1 MDRTFAVAIGGAAGQ
16 GVATPGDIFAKIFAR
31 RGLHLNAYNAYQSI
45 IRGGHTFLTIR
56 AGIEEVTCFGD
67 RIDLLIPLNQDSM
80 DRHLGLMKPGSAVVY
95 NADTIRPGPH
105 ATAAQLCPL
114 PVNQLSKGSRSK
126 VEQNT
131 LALGASLKMM
141 GVGFEPLTEILTEQF
156 MRKGDKVVTENL
168 NIARLGY
175 DYAAANFLPFA
186 SPIPMSGMQYAVLS
200 GNIALAM
207 GGAAAGVKF
216 YCAYP
221 MSPSTG
227 VLHWMA
233 AHAREA
239 GIMVRQVEDEIG
251 VINMAIGAAH
261 AGVRAMCATSGGGF
275 ALMTEG
281 LGMSAMMETPVVVVD
296 VQRAGPST
304 GVPTKTEQGDLWQM
318 LGAGFGDFP
327 RLIAAPTDIADC
339 FKLVP
344 EMHNLADRFQ
354 CPGII
359 LGDLLLSEGR
369 SSVDPKQ
376 LNFETKIDRGE
387 MIVSADPT
395 KETNG
400 YKRYKITESGISP
413 RAIPGVPGHT
423 HTAATDEHDED
434 GVLISDEFTNPAK
447 RRAMMEKRQRKVSG
461 IEAAVEL
468 PALIGPPDADVTL
481 VGWGSTKG
489 VIREAVAILNE
500 EGISTN
506 QLQIRWLVPLHG
518 KAILNILEL
527 SKYTIIVENNYSGQF
542 ARYLR
547 SETSYVPN
555 GYIRKYDGEPFM
567 PHHIVEAVKEQ
578 LASKT
583 HETQLSVP
591 VHEILV

>member
-131 LALGASLKMM
+131 LALAASLKMM
-141 GVGFEPLTEILTEQF
+141 GVGFEPLAEILTEQF

-387 MIVSADPT
+387 MIVSAEPT

-468 PALIGPPDADVTL
+468 PALIGPADADVTL

-583 HETQLSVP
+583 HEIQLSVP